1 MRRPI
6 KDIWLGTS
14 MSSLMHGGIFLLL
27 LLGIPVLPMLF
38 DTKDTPPADSANA
51 ETAESQSPSTLAAS
65 ARDGAADATG
75 RVPTALPAGKIIL
88 NQNASEALSSPPPA
102 AGSSDPA
109 SASSAIA
116 VELVPED
123 SLPQSVKQALARQ
136 EKASGNKADE
146 PRKAVANTA
155 TASIVKPSSAPQIA
169 ASEPPLDTPRNAAP
183 ETPANSP
190 VSQEKAPLSE
200 PAKPAAQPTA
210 TDTPV
215 ATSAAGLRGGGGG
228 AGGSG
233 TDPTGTENRPGLNA
247 ADNLQTVTL
256 PSTRSVASVDE
267 LIRLIDD
274 TVPILRRNA
283 GIDPSAAPSAETQR
297 RKRLAHDRM
306 LRAAKHGNANAQY
319 TLARM
324 LMRGEGRER
333 NTAEAKTWLQRS
345 AENGYVRAQ
354 LLFGYL
360 AARGGGGGGEEVG
373 LPDLA
378 TADMWFWAAS
388 QKNIQLANDIRSKLV
403 PLMRA
408 DEVLRARRMKSRFTS
423 LLALLPSS
431 LSGSADEIDAA
442 NDSLRNAAASGD
454 VKNLLKA
461 LSQGADVDGMDV
473 DGRTAMINAAWRG
486 RSDIVQ
492 TLLDHGADIEI
503 ADNRARTPM
512 IWGAINGQAKVVNTL
527 LDAGSEPD
535 RIDEEGTTAL
545 MRASWNG
552 HIAIVNA
559 LLQEGA
565 DPSRRDKNGRTALD
579 YALREGH
586 TEIMNRLKSASPGR

>member
-1 MRRPI
+1 M
-6 KDIWLGTS
+6 
-14 MSSLMHGGIFLLL
+14 
-27 LLGIPVLPMLF
+27 
-38 DTKDTPPADSANA
+38 
-51 ETAESQSPSTLAAS
+51 
-65 ARDGAADATG
+65 
-75 RVPTALPAGKIIL
+75 
-88 NQNASEALSSPPPA
+88 
-102 AGSSDPA
+102 
-109 SASSAIA
+109 
-116 VELVPED
+116 
-123 SLPQSVKQALARQ
+123 
-136 EKASGNKADE
+136 
-146 PRKAVANTA
+146 
-155 TASIVKPSSAPQIA
+155 
-169 ASEPPLDTPRNAAP
+169 
-183 ETPANSP
+183 
-190 VSQEKAPLSE
+190 
-200 PAKPAAQPTA
+200 
-210 TDTPV
+210 
-215 ATSAAGLRGGGGG
+215 
-228 AGGSG
+228 
-233 TDPTGTENRPGLNA
+233 
-247 ADNLQTVTL
+247 
-256 PSTRSVASVDE
+256 
-267 LIRLIDD
+267 IDD

-354 LLFGYL
+354 LLLGYL